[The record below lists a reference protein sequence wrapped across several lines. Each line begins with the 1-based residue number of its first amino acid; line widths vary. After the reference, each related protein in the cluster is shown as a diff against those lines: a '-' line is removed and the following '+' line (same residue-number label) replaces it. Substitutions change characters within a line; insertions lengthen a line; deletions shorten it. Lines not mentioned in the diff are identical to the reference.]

1 MLRPT
6 QRVILKRAV
15 SMGTAF
21 DSTLAQ
27 QEAPSAFPK
36 ANQYLREANYRD
48 QLPNRT
54 R

>member
-1 MLRPT
+1 MR
-6 QRVILKRAV
+6 
-15 SMGTAF
+15 TAF

>member
-1 MLRPT
+1 MR
-6 QRVILKRAV
+6 
-15 SMGTAF
+15 TAF
-21 DSTLAQ
+21 HGTLAH